1 MLLFD
6 PKKRLTAAEALA
18 HPYFAEYGLS
28 PHHAASPSTSSTR
41 SSSHRRSDI
50 SDSSMNLSH
59 DTSDSSANSSGIF
72 DKST

>member
-1 MLLFD
+1 MLMFD

-28 PHHAASPSTSSTR
+28 PHASSPSASSTR
-41 SSSHRRSDI
+41 SSVRRSDI

-59 DTSDSSANSSGIF
+59 DTSDSSGNSSGIF